1 MFGLLEGWWLF
12 SDGREHALADE
23 RRWEQCLHAAGFQ
36 WVDWSDTTSV
46 ESDILRV
53 ITASPFKVVP
63 SVDASTVI
71 YDPENIRNAN
81 EHDLRQTMVF
91 KKVDGLDL
99 LADIYYPP
107 EVVDHRRSLPV
118 GESIGFFAYD

>member
-1 MFGLLEGWWLF
+1 M
-12 SDGREHALADE
+12 
-23 RRWEQCLHAAGFQ
+23 
-36 WVDWSDTTSV
+36 
-46 ESDILRV
+46 

-63 SVDASTVI
+63 SIDTATVI
-71 YDPENIRNAN
+71 YDPENMRNGN

-107 EVVDHRRSLPV
+107 EIVDHGRSLPV
-118 GESIGFFAYD
+118 GESISFFFYK